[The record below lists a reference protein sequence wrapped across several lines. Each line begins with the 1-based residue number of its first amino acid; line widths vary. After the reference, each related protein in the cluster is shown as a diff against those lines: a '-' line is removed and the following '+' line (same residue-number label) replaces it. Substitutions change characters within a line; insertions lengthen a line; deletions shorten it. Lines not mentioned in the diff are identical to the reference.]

1 MPTSW
6 NDTVQI
12 EKYLGNNLHNGNALV
27 FEARLLLQP
36 ELADKMQ
43 WQQKTYT
50 LIQNYG
56 RMQLRQEIEMVH
68 QQLFTDTKFRR
79 FSQKI
84 KALFKKQ

>member
-12 EKYLGNNLHNGNALV
+12 ERYLSRNGNNGDALL
-27 FEARLLLQP
+27 FEARLILEP
-36 ELADKMQ
+36 DLADKLE

-50 LIQNYG
+50 LIKNYS
-56 RMQLRQEIEMVH
+56 RTHLKQEIELVQ
-68 QQLFTDTKFRR
+68 QQLFTQTEHTS

-84 KALFKKQ
+84 KALFKI

>member
-12 EKYLGNNLHNGNALV
+12 ERYLSKKCNNGDALL
-27 FEARLLLQP
+27 FEARLILQP
-36 ELADKMQ
+36 DLADKLE

-50 LIQNYG
+50 LIKNYS
-56 RMQLRQEIEMVH
+56 RTHLKQEIELVQ
-68 QQLFTDTKFRR
+68 QQLFTQIEHTS

-84 KALFKKQ
+84 KALFKI

>member
-12 EKYLGNNLHNGNALV
+12 ERYLGKMGNNGDALL
-27 FEARLLLQP
+27 FEARLILEP
-36 ELADKMQ
+36 GLADKLE

-50 LIQNYG
+50 LIKNYS
-56 RMQLRQEIEMVH
+56 RTHLKQEIELVH
-68 QQLFTDTKFRR
+68 QQLFTQTEHTG

-84 KALFKKQ
+84 KALFKI

>member
-12 EKYLGNNLHNGNALV
+12 EKYLGKNCSTGDALL
-27 FEARLLLQP
+27 FEARLILEP
-36 ELADKMQ
+36 GLAEKLE

-50 LIQNYG
+50 LIKNYS
-56 RMQLRQEIEMVH
+56 RTHLKQEIELVH
-68 QQLFTDTKFRR
+68 QQLFTQIEHTS

-84 KALFKKQ
+84 RALFKI